1 MGPYKYLL
9 LAFLVQGF
17 NSISIAARC
26 QVTLEVS
33 IENVR
38 DTLGVVR
45 VAVFANSE
53 TFLKTPLVSKSIRA
67 EKGKVIVHFEGIA
80 QGTYAISVIHDAN
93 RNGKLDT
100 NFFGIP
106 REGFGFSNDAMGRF
120 GPPSFEKAK
129 LELRNSQSVTIT
141 TRYY

>member
-1 MGPYKYLL
+1 MGFVFMPGIVK
-9 LAFLVQGF
+9 G
-17 NSISIAARC
+17 

-38 DTLGVVR
+38 DTKGIVH
-45 VAVFANSE
+45 VALFTNSKN
-53 TFLKTPLVSKSIRA
+53 FLNAPAASMSVAAARGT
-67 EKGKVIVHFEGIA
+67 VIVQFRGLFSGA
-80 QGTYAISVIHDAN
+80 YAISVIHDAN

-106 REGFGFSNDAMGRF
+106 REGFGFSNDAMGHF
-120 GPPSFEKAK
+120 GAPSFEKAK
-129 LELRNSQSVTIT
+129 LTVLNDQTVTIT